1 MLQVWTAASI
11 SLLLRARSQAQL
23 RRKEWEEWAVERH
36 GSLQAA
42 YSNPRVKV
50 PKVEELLVEEW
61 GQLKPTQAGMSAYS
75 LHSYLK
81 RFDTLKAELV
91 GAQEEV
97 RRRKEALRAPP
108 PIQYQTLPQS
118 DIPRSAIHFSR
129 TANRLHL
136 FQNVPSI
143 HNSRISI
150 NLHKKNL
157 AGTTCPLC
165 QACRSC
171 LQSFAG

>member
-1 MLQVWTAASI
+1 MSQVWTAASI
-11 SLLLRARSQAQL
+11 ALLLRACSQAQL

-50 PKVEELLVEEW
+50 SKVEELLVEEW
-61 GQLKPTQAGMSAYS
+61 GQLEPTQAGMSAYS
-75 LHSYLK
+75 LHSYVK
-81 RFDTLKAELV
+81 RIDTLKAELV

-118 DIPRSAIHFSR
+118 DIPRSVITRAGHAYAKYAKYADYAHMRNMRMRMRIGNLIHIFHIQR
-129 TANRLHL
+129 EKT
-136 FQNVPSI
+136 
-143 HNSRISI
+143 
-150 NLHKKNL
+150 
-157 AGTTCPLC
+157 
-165 QACRSC
+165 
-171 LQSFAG
+171 SFLKRQ

>member
-1 MLQVWTAASI
+1 MSQVWTAASI
-11 SLLLRARSQAQL
+11 ALLLRARSQAQL

-81 RFDTLKAELV
+81 RFDTPKAELV

-118 DIPRSAIHFSR
+118 DIPRSVV
-129 TANRLHL
+129 HL
-136 FQNVPSI
+136 VSFQSHSKPITFFKPYTVFI
-143 HNSRISI
+143 
-150 NLHKKNL
+150 
-157 AGTTCPLC
+157 
-165 QACRSC
+165 
-171 LQSFAG
+171 